1 MGRTV
6 TPLDTTIVDRV
17 CQGDIISNVDF
28 IISSIIDGKQ
38 TVSELRFAYV
48 IVLSQDCDLQQDYTN
63 RIKNNQLAGN
73 QTPEENINP
82 NHDKILVSAIVA
94 PLYNYEQFRRGEH
107 LSEFGYIMQHINS
120 NIKGHVEN
128 NSHPRYHTLDF
139 GDNNTYGMVKS
150 VIDFKHYFSVSI
162 NYLESIKQ
170 SNFVGKIKEL
180 YREDISHRFAA
191 FLSRVGLPNP

>member
-1 MGRTV
+1 
-6 TPLDTTIVDRV
+6 
-17 CQGDIISNVDF
+17 
-28 IISSIIDGKQ
+28 
-38 TVSELRFAYV
+38 
-48 IVLSQDCDLQQDYTN
+48 
-63 RIKNNQLAGN
+63 
-73 QTPEENINP
+73 
-82 NHDKILVSAIVA
+82 
-94 PLYNYEQFRRGEH
+94 
-107 LSEFGYIMQHINS
+107 
-120 NIKGHVEN
+120 N